1 MADFLALV
9 APQRPVVCATLS
21 AEGPPHLRRA
31 VRLFH
36 NSAEAEWGRK
46 EWLSEIRHACA
57 AWHEDNELRLAVCVG
72 SKTQMR
78 TVCRLLQKEHVPFK
92 PYSANTHEGCRL
104 DDLRQPDAVWCK
116 VGAVVSTTTLSIGVN
131 PQSVRFARVFVWTC
145 RLGCNVL
152 AQAQAAQRFGR
163 GERAPLLNR
172 VIDVLV
178 DGVEPHVRD
187 ELVAGGRR
195 AAATV
200 TLVGD
205 SHVP

>member
-1 MADFLALV
+1 M
-9 APQRPVVCATLS
+9 TLPNFIHG
-21 AEGPPHLRRA
+21 E

-57 AWHEDNELRLAVCVG
+57 AWREDCEHRLAVCVD
-72 SKTQMR
+72 SRTQMR
-78 TVCRLLQKEHVPFK
+78 TVCQLLQDEHVPFK
-92 PYSANTHEGCRL
+92 PYSADTHEGCRL
-104 DDLRQPDAVWCK
+104 DDLGQPDAVWRK

-145 RLGCNVL
+145 RLDRNAL